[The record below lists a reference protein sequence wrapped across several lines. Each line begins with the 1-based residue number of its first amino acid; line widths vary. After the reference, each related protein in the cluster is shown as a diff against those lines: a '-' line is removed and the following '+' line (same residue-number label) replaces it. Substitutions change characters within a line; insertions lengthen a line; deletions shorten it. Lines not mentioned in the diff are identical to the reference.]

1 MGNPSG
7 LTDNPGPTL
16 GSRAS
21 RPRTGYDA
29 PMINGNA
36 PRNRRRSEP
45 MPELRSRPAQGG
57 GLLTEFALEVVFPC
71 IALLGTFALAVL
83 MMFL

>member
-1 MGNPSG
+1 
-7 LTDNPGPTL
+7 
-16 GSRAS
+16 
-21 RPRTGYDA
+21 
-29 PMINGNA
+29 MINGNA